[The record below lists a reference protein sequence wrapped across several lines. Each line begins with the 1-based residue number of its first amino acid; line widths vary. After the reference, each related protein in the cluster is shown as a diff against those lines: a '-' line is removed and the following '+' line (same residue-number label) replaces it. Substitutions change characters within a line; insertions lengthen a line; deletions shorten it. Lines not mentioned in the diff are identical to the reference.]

1 MGVDRTDYLMF
12 GVKLDYDVF
21 DWDKHEVEAEGG
33 PDAAFDLV
41 QDGMGGKYVVA
52 GKIIARSDP
61 YEGIE
66 FREIATSDLPQ
77 DVPLLA
83 RTVSDKMGVP
93 LAPSDFKLFLF
104 SHFS

>member
-1 MGVDRTDYLMF
+1 MSVYRTDYLIF

-21 DWDKHEVEAEGG
+21 DLDKHEAEAEGR
-33 PDAAFDLV
+33 PDASFDLV
-41 QDGMGGKYVVA
+41 ADNMCGKYVVA

-61 YEGIE
+61 YDGIE
-66 FREIATSDLPQ
+66 FREISASDLPQ

-83 RTVSDKMGVP
+83 KTVSDKMGVTLTP
-93 LAPSDFKLFLF
+93 AEFKLFLF

>member
-21 DWDKHEVEAEGG
+21 DWDKHEAEAEGG

-41 QDGMGGKYVVA
+41 QDGMCGKYVVA

-61 YEGIE
+61 YDGIE
-66 FREIATSDLPQ
+66 FREIAASDLPQ

-83 RTVSDKMGVP
+83 KTVSDKMGVP
-93 LAPSDFKLFLF
+93 LASTDFKLFLF